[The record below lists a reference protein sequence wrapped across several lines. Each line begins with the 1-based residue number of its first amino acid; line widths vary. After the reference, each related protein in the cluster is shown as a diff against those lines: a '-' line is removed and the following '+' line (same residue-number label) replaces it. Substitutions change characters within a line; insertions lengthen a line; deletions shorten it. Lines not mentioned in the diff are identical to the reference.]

1 MRSTAATCAPAAL
14 AENLAIFFGRALQAR
29 GWRRHLRRR
38 GAGEVASDPWRAGED
53 ARFLAR
59 IGMHDFIW
67 PTGCPNQRNK
77 AYGYWGRCEG
87 RWSPVLLHLLERIY
101 EDTLRK
107 VAWSLS
113 LICHVDR
120 KFNENPSRLHVKS
133 IKEVTE
139 VSAVPSTTPVWC
151 RLADNPRAM
160 QINIG
165 PSFVASTIGV
175 VARDHAGSVMVVS
188 SWAIRNY

>member
-139 VSAVPSTTPVWC
+139 VSALLDEKYNEMQQWSLSPEVVYISLHFKGNEN
-151 RLADNPRAM
+151 RLENLIYLFYQM
-160 QINIG
+160 ILGN
-165 PSFVASTIGV
+165 F
-175 VARDHAGSVMVVS
+175 
-188 SWAIRNY
+188 